1 MCAQE
6 QVSLLD
12 GEEELEQWDASR
24 VLLST
29 LDKATQSPMVRSSQ
43 ADLTQ
48 PERKG
53 LFWVLDELA
62 TSSSVSDTTLVDK
75 LFTSY
80 YTRGWFLRFHF
91 NLSRAIDKNTLLC
104 CLPYGLTCNWG

>member
-1 MCAQE
+1 M
-6 QVSLLD
+6 LD
-12 GEEELEQWDASR
+12 GEEELEQWDSSR

-80 YTRGWFLRFHF
+80 YTRG
-91 NLSRAIDKNTLLC
+91 
-104 CLPYGLTCNWG
+104 